1 MSFKGNWRINI
12 RYISGDVIV
21 VPPPYQI
28 KDYIPEKYFMCKINH
43 VSDNLTA
50 PGHPEDIYWLSLNFD
65 DDKTYNEHEPLQVE
79 TRFDK
84 ECPGAPKLPFL
95 NYDSESEEEEN
106 PQQYVHSPRWERK
119 RKINTPPPFN
129 VITEEQLLKKRK
141 IKEIRKEIYKYKKSS
156 NKSIGNIEED
166 ILLLD
171 IPIETKS
178 FLLDKY
184 TMNVKNKSDS
194 SESVAKSKNWFS
206 TALNVPYGKLTPFP
220 VNKDSSKKELN
231 IFFDN
236 VKQKLDDRI
245 YGLEYVKDEI
255 MEFIARKITA
265 GPNSKGHV
273 LALHGAAGV
282 GKTVVLKTLAEALGI
297 PFRQINFGG
306 MSDSS
311 ILTGHS
317 ETYIG
322 ATPGK
327 IVEILTSA
335 GCMNPIIY
343 FDEIDKISDS
353 RSREVNGVLTHLLD
367 EEQNSHFQDNF
378 LSNIPLDL
386 SKAFFVIAFNDI
398 NKVNSIVADRMKIIH
413 IKNPTIEEK
422 NIIAKTKMIPEIT
435 SLLGIKNTL
444 DDDLIKYTV
453 NKSSS
458 ECGVRLMKKHFE
470 KLFNKI
476 NYLTL
481 RNEKC
486 PEITTKFIDN
496 VVSQNLI
503 DNPPAF
509 MYL

>member
-43 VSDNLTA
+43 VSDNLTT

-65 DDKTYNEHEPLQVE
+65 DEEACNESV
-79 TRFDK
+79 
-84 ECPGAPKLPFL
+84 CPNAPKLPFL
-95 NYDSESEEEEN
+95 NYNSESEEEESH
-106 PQQYVHSPRWERK
+106 QYMHPTRWERK
-119 RKINTPPPFN
+119 RKINTFN
-129 VITEEQLLKKRK
+129 LITEEQLLKKRK
-141 IKEIRKEIYKYKKSS
+141 IKEIKKEIYKYKKSS
-156 NKSIGNIEED
+156 NKSTGNLEED

-184 TMNVKNKSDS
+184 TTNVKNKSDS
-194 SESVAKSKNWFS
+194 SESVTKSKNWFS

-231 IFFDN
+231 TFFDN

-255 MEFIARKITA
+255 MEFIARKITV
-265 GPNSKGHV
+265 GPDSKGHI

-282 GKTVVLKTLAEALGI
+282 GKTVILKTLAEALTL
-297 PFRQINFGG
+297 PFHQINFGG

-322 ATPGK
+322 AKPGK
-327 IVEILTSA
+327 IVEILSESN
-335 GCMNPIIY
+335 CMNPIIY

-422 NIIAKTKMIPEIT
+422 NIIAKSKMIPEIT
-435 SLLGIKNTL
+435 SLLGIENVL
-444 DDDLIKYTV
+444 NDELIKYTV

-458 ECGVRLMKKHFE
+458 ESGVRLMKKHFE

-486 PEITTKFIDN
+486 PEITTKFIDSIIEL
-496 VVSQNLI
+496 SQENNL
-503 DNPPAF
+503 PPAF
-509 MYL
+509 MYI

>member
-1 MSFKGNWRINI
+1 MSFKGNWLVNV
-12 RYISGDVIV
+12 RYIPGDFIV

-28 KDYIPEKYFMCKINH
+28 KIYIPEKYFVCKINH
-43 VSDNLTA
+43 VSDNLTS

-65 DDKTYNEHEPLQVE
+65 DELLYPHLEEQ
-79 TRFDK
+79 
-84 ECPGAPKLPFL
+84 GAPKLPFL
-95 NYDSESEEEEN
+95 NYESEEEQEEECS
-106 PQQYVHSPRWERK
+106 YERKHWERK
-119 RKINTPPPFN
+119 RKINTSSPPPFN
-129 VITEEQLLKKRK
+129 LITEEQLLKKRK
-141 IKEIRKEIYKYKKSS
+141 IKDIRKEIYIYKKKS
-156 NKSIGNIEED
+156 NKSTGDLEED

-184 TMNVKNKSDS
+184 IINVKNKSDS

-206 TALNVPYGKLTPFP
+206 TVLNIPYGKLTPFP
-220 VNKDSSKKELN
+220 VNNNSSKKEIN
-231 IFFDN
+231 TFFDN
-236 VKQKLDDRI
+236 VKEKLDNKI

-265 GPNSKGHV
+265 GPNSKGHI
-273 LALHGAAGV
+273 LALHGEKGV
-282 GKTVVLKTLAEALGI
+282 GKTVVLKTLAEALGL
-297 PFRQINFGG
+297 PFHQINFGG

-322 ATPGK
+322 AKAGK
-327 IVEILTSA
+327 IVEILSESN
-335 GCMNPIIY
+335 CMNPIIY

-353 RSREVNGVLTHLLD
+353 KSREINGVLTHLLD
-367 EEQNSHFQDNF
+367 EEQNTHFQDNF

-422 NIIAKTKMIPEIT
+422 NIIAKSKMIPEIT
-435 SLLGIKNTL
+435 SLLGIENML
-444 DDDLIKYTV
+444 NDELIKYTV

-458 ECGVRLMKKHFE
+458 ESGVRLMKKHFE

-481 RNEKC
+481 RNDKC
-486 PEITTKFIDN
+486 PEITTKFIDT

-503 DNPPAF
+503 DNIPPF